1 MSLPVKTLTNKLMQL
16 RRVLCMDNI
25 IKELTD
31 KYYNEIVGLRRYFH
45 KNPEISKKEFNTQ
58 KKIIEILSTLDLNI
72 RKAAGTG
79 VIAELNG
86 KYPGKTIAI
95 RADIDALAIDDDCGK
110 PYQSQNKGAC
120 HACGHDGHTAM
131 LIGTAKV
138 LCNMKDKI
146 NGNIRFIFQP
156 SEEEVADGS
165 GADSIIKD
173 GGLENVSAIIGSHL
187 WQPVEFGTVGIS
199 EGPVMAASDE
209 FSIFIKG
216 KAGHASMPHQTIDS
230 ILTASQI
237 VVALNTIVGRDVDP
251 MKQAVVSV
259 GVLKSG
265 KVYNSIA
272 GTAMLKGTIRS
283 LDENVRKDV
292 FDHIKKI
299 VEDICD
305 MVGAHCKIERN
316 TCTYVLSNDPKVTSI
331 VLEAGKEV
339 LGENAH
345 EIKPFMSSEDFSYYL
360 KKVPGCFIFIG
371 VGNIEKGIIY
381 PQHHPKYDID
391 ERALSYGVQIMS
403 SAALKLLSKI

>member
-1 MSLPVKTLTNKLMQL
+1 MN
-16 RRVLCMDNI
+16 D
-25 IKELTD
+25 IKELTE
-31 KYYNEIVGLRRYFH
+31 KYYTEVVELRRYFH

-58 KKIIEILSTLDLNI
+58 KKIIEVLSTLDLNI

-79 VIAELNG
+79 VIAELKG
-86 KYPGKTIAI
+86 KNPGKTIAI
-95 RADIDALAIDDDCGK
+95 RADMDALAIEDECGK

-120 HACGHDGHTAM
+120 HACGHDGHIAM

-138 LCNMKDKI
+138 LCRMKDKI

-165 GADSIIKD
+165 GADTIIKD
-173 GGLENVSAIIGSHL
+173 GGLDNVCAIIGSHL

-199 EGPVMAASDE
+199 KGPVMAANDE
-209 FSIFIKG
+209 FSILITG

-259 GVLKSG
+259 GVLRSG
-265 KVYNSIA
+265 KVYNSVA
-272 GTAMLKGTIRS
+272 GTAILKGTIRS
-283 LDENVRKDV
+283 LDENVRRDV
-292 FDHIKKI
+292 FNHIKKI

-305 MVGAHCKIERN
+305 MVGAHCKIEKD
-316 TCTYVLSNDPKVTSI
+316 TCTYVLSNDPKVTDI

-339 LGENAH
+339 LGEHAH
-345 EIKPFMSSEDFSYYL
+345 KISPFMSSEDFSYYL
-360 KKVPGCFIFIG
+360 KKIPGCFIFIG
-371 VGNIEKGIIY
+371 VGNVQKGIVY

-391 ERALSYGVQIMS
+391 ERALAYGVEIMS
-403 SAALKLLSKI
+403 NAALKLLCKL